1 MLTNGKRC
9 KIKVQNNIVLNPKD
23 GGAEAIRA
31 TVKEKMELFGSVGK
45 A

>member
-23 GGAEAIRA
+23 GNRKSKKLYSLY
-31 TVKEKMELFGSVGK
+31 TRKCYYRH
-45 A
+45 